1 MHLAPR
7 DQALLLLLDR
17 TPATASQILKA
28 SAAFEGGPF
37 RDERR
42 VRERLQALIRGKLVH
57 SYSLAVTVTGGGL
70 ANYYKLS
77 TEAYRLLHGPDV
89 ALPHR
94 SHFAALPLS
103 RLLHSLGLADV
114 IVQVHVAAHAGR
126 MPLTGFHRENEL
138 VLEIGPHRVSPDCHV
153 QVATSG
159 RTFNVLFEVDRSTE
173 PLDSSAASSIRTKLL
188 AYEAYQDYVLGIWK
202 NGGGKGPRPYFRVV
216 FLTMTVER
224 AHHILGLAN
233 GCARNRDR
241 KLCYAATC
249 DEFLAERDA
258 LRSPLFLDHHGNW
271 RALVDLHPSAQF
283 ARSPV
288 RINPFVQS
296 PLPLRL

>member
-42 VRERLQALIRGKLVH
+42 TRERLQALVRGKLVN
-57 SYSLAVTVTGGGL
+57 SYSLAVTGGGL

-77 TEAYRLLHGPDV
+77 TEAYRLLHGPD
-89 ALPHR
+89 ATLPHR
-94 SHFAALPLS
+94 SYFAALPLS

-114 IVQVHVAAHAGR
+114 IVQVHVAAHTGR
-126 MPLTGFHRENEL
+126 TPLTGFHRENEL
-138 VLEIGPHRVSPDCHV
+138 VLETGPYRVSPDCHV
-153 QVATSG
+153 QVSAGG
-159 RTFNVLFEVDRSTE
+159 RFFNVLFEVDRSTE
-173 PLDSSAASSIRTKLL
+173 PLDSSAASSIRTKLR

-202 NGGGKGPRPYFRVV
+202 NGGGKGIRPYFRVA
-216 FLTMTVER
+216 FLTTTSER
-224 AHHILGLAN
+224 AYHILGLAHS
-233 GCARNRDR
+233 CARNHDR
-241 KLCYAATC
+241 KLCYAATW
-249 DEFLAERDA
+249 DEFLAEQDT
-258 LRSPLFLDHHGNW
+258 LRAPLFLDHHGNW
-271 RALVDLHPSAQF
+271 RALVDLHPSAQLM
-283 ARSPV
+283 RSPV
-288 RINPFVQS
+288 RINPFIQS